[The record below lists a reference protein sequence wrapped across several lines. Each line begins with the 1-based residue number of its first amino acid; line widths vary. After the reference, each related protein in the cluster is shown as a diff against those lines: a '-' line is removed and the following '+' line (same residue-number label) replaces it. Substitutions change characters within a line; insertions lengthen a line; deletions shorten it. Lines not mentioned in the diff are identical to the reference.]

1 MFSQADQKWVTVL
14 LVPVLVQSSRRYV
27 LARAFNADYFN
38 AAIFNSDAAV
48 RQALAALH

>member
-1 MFSQADQKWVTVL
+1 MFSQADQKWVTML
-14 LVPVLVQSSRRYV
+14 LVPVHGGRRYV

-48 RQALAALH
+48 CQELAALH